1 MKKLLTL
8 AGLMLG
14 TFTGW
19 AQSAQQHALLKDQMD
34 SMNWGII
41 GSVKFRSPKA
51 DEYYAVYNEMISRFA
66 GRQFELE
73 GYIVPIKNGMKQ
85 SKFMLSTL
93 PINQCFYC
101 GKNGI
106 PTMIMV
112 EMAEPVKF
120 TFKPVTVKGT
130 LKLDDR
136 NAAVYPPISLLGAV
150 QSP

>member
-1 MKKLLTL
+1 MKNLLL
-8 AGLMLG
+8 LIALLFGVL
-14 TFTGW
+14 TGR
-19 AQSAQQHALLKDQMD
+19 AQSAGQHALLKDQMD

-73 GYIVPIKNGMKQ
+73 GYIVPIKNGTKQ

-106 PTMIMV
+106 PTLIMV

-120 TFKPVTVKGT
+120 TFKPVTIKGT

-136 NAAVYPPISLLGAV
+136 NAAVYPPISLLSAV